1 MPMTDCIYLV
11 DEDTGAVIPIEAGRY
26 RVLRNNDQLTFTVL
40 EQGGW
45 HVRRPDGLLAD
56 GMGSID
62 LGYVNLG

>member
-1 MPMTDCIYLV
+1 MPMDCIYLV
-11 DEDTGAVIPIEAGRY
+11 DEDTGVVIPIEAGRY

-45 HVRRPDGLLAD
+45 QVRRPDGLLAD

-62 LGYVNLG
+62 LRYVNLG